1 MRRILP
7 FTLLAFVV
15 GAFLVGHALRAEM
28 NIELSAESIHA
39 YVIGLGFKAPLIFVG
54 LVSFRQFLLLPSML
68 VLTAG
73 GLVFGAAVGTALG
86 AAGILISALMMFS
99 IARVLGREWLRPHFG
114 ETFRLFERRVEA
126 AGPMLVA
133 LTTAHPMGPMS
144 PFHWGAGLSTVA
156 FLPFLVAVLLAGP
169 VRAGAYSFFG
179 AQLLDAGSTRF
190 WTAAALL
197 LVVALLPLLH
207 PGIRRRVFLRS
218 Q

>member
-7 FTLLAFVV
+7 LTLVAFVV
-15 GAFLVGHALRAEM
+15 GAFLVGRMLRAEM
-28 NIELSAESIHA
+28 DIELSAESIHA
-39 YVIGLGFKAPLIFVG
+39 YVLGLGLKAPLIFVG
-54 LVSFRQFLLLPSML
+54 LVSFRQYLLLPSMI

-73 GLVFGAAVGTALG
+73 GLVFGAAVGTVLG
-86 AAGILISALMMFS
+86 AAGILISALLQFW
-99 IARVLGREWLRPHFG
+99 IARVLGREWVRPRLG
-114 ETFRLFERRVEA
+114 ETFRLFEKRVEA
-126 AGPMLVA
+126 SGPMLVA

-179 AQLLDAGSTRF
+179 ANLLDAGSTRF
-190 WTAAALL
+190 WLAAALL
-197 LVVALLPLLH
+197 LAVALLPLLH
-207 PGIRRRVFLRS
+207 PDIRRRIFSRS

>member
-1 MRRILP
+1 LRQVFP
-7 FTLLAFVV
+7 FALLAVV
-15 GAFLVGHALRAEM
+15 VAAFLVGFTLRADM
-28 NIELSAESIHA
+28 NIELSADSIHA
-39 YVIGLGFKAPLIFVG
+39 YVLGLGIKAPLIFVG

-86 AAGILISALMMFS
+86 AVGILISALVMFS
-99 IARVLGREWLRPHFG
+99 IARVFGREWVRPRLG
-114 ETFRLFERRVEA
+114 ESFFRFERRVEA

-179 AQLLDAGSTRF
+179 ANLLDAGSTRF
-190 WTAAALL
+190 WVAAALL

-207 PGIRRRVFLRS
+207 PDIRRRIFFRS